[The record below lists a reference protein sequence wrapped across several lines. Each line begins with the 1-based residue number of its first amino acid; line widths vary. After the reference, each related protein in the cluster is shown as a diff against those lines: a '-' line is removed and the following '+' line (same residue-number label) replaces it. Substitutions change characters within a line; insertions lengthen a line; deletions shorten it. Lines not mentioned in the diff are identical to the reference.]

1 MTFVIPLAVAAGLTI
16 FGLMA
21 SKKAKEEAGSVPA
34 LPPAESPPPGGSD
47 IHPAVPV
54 SAPPGDLPP
63 DTTANTGDTSVA
75 HADDS
80 FDAMVA
86 AAIAMGDI
94 NVLEKLAA
102 EAESKGLLTVARSIR
117 DEIARL
123 KNEAPK
129 PTAPGPDKPVPV
141 TTLATYVVK
150 AGDTGTSIAKAYTGN
165 GARWPELVT
174 VNPGSKAPAPL
185 GFKANV
191 GQRINIPASWP
202 AGIPVVSSP
211 PAAIAPVVAPAPV
224 PAPGHTYTVQNGD
237 MGQKVAQ
244 AFTGDVNRWKE
255 LLTVNPSLK
264 DPKYG
269 IALYTGHRINIP
281 ANWPATPGHAV
292 TVTIGTPVIT
302 PPAPAALP
310 PPPPP
315 VSDVSVPP
323 ESPARTAA
331 RELTAY
337 LTSVGG
343 LAGRF
348 KEDYK
353 KVAGYLAAMGVP
365 DPKGQYGRQGAGAV
379 MQNGYVP
386 VVPFY
391 WPTTGITKAKSD
403 FTALVKSFAAAD
415 PQRDASWKKLLSD
428 IPKA

>member
-21 SKKAKEEAGSVPA
+21 SKKAKEEAGTTPA
-34 LPPAESPPPGGSD
+34 LPSPESPPPGGSD
-47 IHPAVPV
+47 VHPAVPA

-63 DTTANTGDTSVA
+63 GTAANTGDTSVA

-102 EAESKGLLTVARSIR
+102 EAEAKGLLTVARSIR

-141 TTLATYVVK
+141 TTLATYVIK

-165 GARWPELVT
+165 GNRWPELVT
-174 VNPGSKAPAPL
+174 VNPGSKAPAPI

-191 GQRINIPASWP
+191 DQRINIPASWP
-202 AGIPVVSSP
+202 AGIPVVSAP
-211 PAAIAPVVAPAPV
+211 PAGVAPVIPPAPSV
-224 PAPGHTYTVQNGD
+224 PVHTYVVKSGD
-237 MGQKVAQ
+237 TGEKVAQ
-244 AFTGDVNRWKE
+244 AFTGDKSRWRE

-269 IALYTGHRINIP
+269 IALYAGHKINLP
-281 ANWPATPGHAV
+281 MNWPDTPGHAV
-292 TVTIGTPVIT
+292 TVNIGIPVIT
-302 PPAPAALP
+302 PTVTPAP

-337 LTSVGG
+337 LTSIGG

-348 KEDYK
+348 KEDRT
-353 KVAGYLAAMGVP
+353 KVAGFLAAMGVP
-365 DPKGQYGRQGAGAV
+365 DPKGMYGRQGAGAI

-391 WPTTGITKAKSD
+391 WPTTGIAKAKAD
-403 FTALVKSFAAAD
+403 FSNLVKSFAAAD

-428 IPKA
+428 VQKA